1 MYFRA
6 KINREVFTSSIY
18 LRQKRRNNYTVCFGR
33 EAGEKEYGE
42 ILSFVCSG
50 NPVEEESKKFAFVKC
65 FKIDHLKMFVHT
77 ESKFVIRHIIP
88 IVESEN
94 VILVPLENIVCK
106 VIRVGNYV
114 CLRPNNVE
122 VNL

>member
-1 MYFRA
+1 M
-6 KINREVFTSSIY
+6 
-18 LRQKRRNNYTVCFGR
+18 
-33 EAGEKEYGE
+33 
-42 ILSFVCSG
+42 LSFVCSG

-65 FKIDHLKMFVHT
+65 FKIDHIKMFVHT
-77 ESKFVIRHIIP
+77 ESQFVIRHIIP